1 MMAER
6 ENTLISR
13 IDPRTFPI
21 ALKITLGLAFLL
33 LISGLIVNFLFQQ
46 ALQSAQVEL
55 ALDNLQVHNR
65 NQALRITEALRQK
78 ILILDRLGS
87 EARIEQALNLR
98 QDESSDDTAT
108 VFTPDTTIDSTLNAF
123 MEEHEEFE
131 TIAVMDGQRHVLSIA
146 TDELPDGFDTRKMPA
161 TPWEWYTNA
170 WNNGPYIAG
179 HINEPLT
186 EKQGVHIALPIYST
200 ESPNKTLGI
209 LYAVW
214 NMQDVPELTNSE
226 SGNQTLIIEQ
236 DGTAVL
242 LPDRMNE
249 VDMPP
254 DLTGNSQSG
263 AFLFNDTW
271 FYSYVSMR
279 ELSISDPS
287 LDNLPWVFATR
298 RSISTALSGTAQL
311 INILRWATGISAI
324 LIIVLTLLFSRSLLL
339 PLNRLTDAITEIGR
353 GELHTPIPQSAPD
366 EIGRLSYILSK
377 AIAGLLSRVEQLRA
391 AVQVSH
397 TTMMTLEIDR
407 MLEEVAQSLSRYFD
421 YQDVRVF
428 LVDPS
433 GRRAR
438 LQAAI
443 GEESE
448 RLLQAGFRVEID
460 DSTLIGRSIML
471 NEALVSAGKEELRET
486 GPNTRY
492 SEITLPIQTSG
503 DVKGAIHLL
512 TGRMREFSRE
522 DMNILRLIADQLSA
536 AIQNA
541 RLFEQS
547 AANLAEIEAL
557 NRRLTRQAWEEFM
570 GEGGSLRHTLDPE
583 ELWPQALEKA
593 RQSSEVKAE
602 VYTDADGR
610 SVLAAPLVSRGET
623 VGTLAVTRP
632 SGDVWTRDEAL
643 LLESI
648 AARMGIIAE
657 SIRLVEESTQR
668 VEREQR
674 VNEVSANLL
683 QRASSV
689 DTVLRSALNEL
700 SEALGSDR
708 VSLRLGGL
716 PARDGRQI
724 SAGFTDEQSDNEDA
738 FNASETPDTD
748 GDGGI
753 TNV

>member
-6 ENTLISR
+6 ESTLISR
-13 IDPRTFPI
+13 LNPRTFPI
-21 ALKITLGLAFLL
+21 ALKIALGLVFAL
-33 LISGLIVNFLFQQ
+33 LISGVIVNLLFQQ
-46 ALQSAQVEL
+46 ALHNVQLDL
-55 ALDNLQVHNR
+55 ALSNLQAHSQT
-65 NQALRITEALRQK
+65 QALRIVGALQQE
-78 ILILDRLGS
+78 ILVLDQLGS
-87 EARIEQALNLR
+87 EAHIERALELR
-98 QDESSDDTAT
+98 EDESADDASKI
-108 VFTPDTTIDSTLNAF
+108 FTPYTALDSVLNTF
-123 MEEHEEFE
+123 KEEHEEFE
-131 TIAVMDGQRHVLSIA
+131 TIAVTDNKGHVLSIA
-146 TDELPDGFDTRKMPA
+146 IDELPEGFDSREMPS
-161 TPWEWYTNA
+161 TLWEWHTNA
-170 WNNGPYIAG
+170 WNDGQGATYVTG
-179 HINEPLT
+179 HTNEPLT
-186 EKQGVHIALPIYST
+186 EKQGIHIAIPIYST
-200 ESPNKTLGI
+200 ASPDKALGV

-214 NMQDVPELTNSE
+214 NMKELAGSE
-226 SGNQTLIIEQ
+226 TSYQTLIVEQ
-236 DGTAVL
+236 DGTPIL
-242 LPDRMNE
+242 LPDRMNNA
-249 VDMPP
+249 DIPP
-254 DLTGNSQSG
+254 ELTSSSPSG
-263 AFLFNDTW
+263 RFLFRDTW
-271 FYSYVSMR
+271 LYSYISFG
-279 ELSISDPS
+279 ELNISDS
-287 LDNLPWVFATR
+287 SFGNLPWVFATR
-298 RSISTALSGTAQL
+298 NSANTALSGATQL
-311 INILRWATGISAI
+311 TNILRWATGISVI
-324 LIIVLTLLFSRSLLL
+324 LVTVLILLFSRSLLL
-339 PLNRLTDAITEIGR
+339 PLRHLTEAVIEIGQ
-353 GELHTPIPQSAPD
+353 GELNTPIPQSSLD
-366 EIGRLSYILSK
+366 EIGHLSVSLSK

-407 MLEEVAQSLSRYFD
+407 MLEEVAQSLSRYFS
-421 YQDVRVF
+421 YPDVRIF
-428 LVDPS
+428 MVDPS

-471 NEALVSAGKEELRET
+471 NEALISAGKEEIHET
-486 GPNTRY
+486 GPNTKY
-492 SEITLPIQTSG
+492 SEIALPIQTSG
-503 DVKGAIHLL
+503 DVKGAIHLI
-512 TGRMREFSRE
+512 TDRMREFSRE
-522 DMNILRLIADQLSA
+522 DMNVLRLITDQLSA

-583 ELWPQALEKA
+583 ELWPQALEEA
-593 RQSSEVKAE
+593 RQSNEIKAE
-602 VYTDADGR
+602 IYTDTDGR

-632 SGDVWTRDEAL
+632 SGDIWTRDEAL

-689 DTVLRSALNEL
+689 DTVLRSALSEL

-724 SAGFTDEQSDNEDA
+724 AAGFTDEQSDDTNTPKAPEA
-738 FNASETPDTD
+738 PDTN